1 VARAVGVDRTVAG
14 RVLLGTGLNIRVHPD
29 TEKKIR
35 AAAKRLNYQPNQ
47 MARQLKG
54 IRSHLLGAMVTPRMN
69 YASYE
74 RLLAVERAALER
86 GYRVMV
92 GQATAD
98 MTSSIAYLAD
108 LQGRGVEA
116 ILCLDAMPV
125 EIESLLASTPNI
137 FYTLA
142 PEHRKSYCVGLDR
155 VASSVLAVEHLV
167 ERGRR
172 RVGLVMAN
180 LISRTARDR
189 HRGYQKALASLL
201 NVDDDRYV
209 FIAPPNFT
217 LEQSADAAVE
227 ILVTRGRCD
236 GLAAG
241 NDLWA
246 AVLIKALRKRG
257 LSVPSDVSVVGHDN
271 SDVAIACDPEL
282 TTIDHRHDELAAKL
296 IDMALDPPKRPC
308 QTLITPKLIV
318 RNST

>member
-1 VARAVGVDRTVAG
+1 
-14 RVLLGTGLNIRVHPD
+14 
-29 TEKKIR
+29 
-35 AAAKRLNYQPNQ
+35 

-54 IRSHLLGAMVTPRMN
+54 ISSHLLGAMVTPRMN
-69 YASYE
+69 YACYE

-92 GQATAD
+92 GQATSD
-98 MTSSIAYLAD
+98 QTSVIAYLAD

-116 ILCLDAMPV
+116 ILCLDTMPP
-125 EIESLLASTPNI
+125 EIEPLLAATPNI

-142 PEHRKSYCVGLDR
+142 PEHRKTFCVGLDR

-180 LISRTARDR
+180 LLSRTARDR
-189 HRGYQKALASLL
+189 HRGYLKAVASLL
-201 NVDDDRYV
+201 GYDDDRYV
-209 FIAPPNFT
+209 FIAPSNLT
-217 LEQSADAAVE
+217 LEQAADAAIE
-227 ILVTRGRCD
+227 TLVIQGRCD
-236 GLAAG
+236 GLTAG

-296 IDMALDPPKRPC
+296 INMALDPPKHPC
-308 QTLITPKLIV
+308 RVMVTPALVV
-318 RNST
+318 REST